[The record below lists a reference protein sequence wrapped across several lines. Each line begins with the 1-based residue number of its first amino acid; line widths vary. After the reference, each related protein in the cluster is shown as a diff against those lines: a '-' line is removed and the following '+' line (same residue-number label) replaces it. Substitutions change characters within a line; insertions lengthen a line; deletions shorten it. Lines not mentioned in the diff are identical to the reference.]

1 MTSLEAPCSCCFP
14 YEPTGKVSRVE
25 PKTFFANERTFLSW
39 LNMSV
44 TLGSIASAL
53 AAFGKSDRKQAA
65 ALQIMATVLVV
76 TAISFCLY
84 ASKIIASY
92 TYVWSQNGNLCIAL
106 LPISMLYLMVPN
118 QFNPSNSTRSS
129 RN

>member
-1 MTSLEAPCSCCFP
+1 MAALEAPCSCCFP
-14 YEPTGKVSRVE
+14 YEPPGKVSRVE

-53 AAFGKSDRKQAA
+53 AAFGKSDKKQAA

-84 ASKIIASY
+84 ASKMPA
-92 TYVWSQNGNLCIAL
+92 AL
-106 LPISMLYLMVPN
+106 FLFSGLS
-118 QFNPSNSTRSS
+118 F
-129 RN
+129 